1 MSKSELKRYP
11 MIGPMIGSIAS
22 VVAAL
27 AMMAS
32 ANLAWAQQDEKIR
45 RIGFLSVFSHT
56 DRFTRTWDK
65 AFRQGLR
72 DHGWVVGKNI
82 SISYRWMGRERE
94 RLPALADELLGL
106 DPEIVV
112 VHGGAPARI
121 LTRKSKTIPVVMAE
135 VSDAIGRGVVRSL
148 ARPGG
153 NITGLTSI
161 SAVLDGKRLELLKEI
176 VPGLSVVAVFWTPK
190 NPASKFAWQAIQEP
204 ARRLGLRLH
213 SMKVR
218 SADEFAKALDEANK
232 AGAGAL
238 FPTVGMSTR
247 FKRKSV
253 LDLVTRSRLPTI
265 FGATSYVKDGG
276 LVAYAR
282 DMSDLYRRA
291 ATYVHKILNGA
302 KPADLPIE
310 QPTRFRLAVNLKTA
324 KTLGITIPRS
334 ILLRADEVIE

>member
-1 MSKSELKRYP
+1 MTEIGASGTRH
-11 MIGPMIGSIAS
+11 MIRIFA
-22 VVAAL
+22 VFVAAFAVL
-27 AMMAS
+27 AS
-32 ANLAWAQQDEKIR
+32 ADPATAQQPEKIR
-45 RIGFLSVFSHT
+45 HIGFLSVFSQSHSGSQ
-56 DRFTRTWDK
+56 RWHE
-65 AFRQGLR
+65 AFRRGLK
-72 DHGWVVGKNI
+72 DLGWVVGKNI
-82 SISYRWMGRERE
+82 TIEYRWMNRKRE
-94 RLPALADELLGL
+94 RLPTLAEELLGL

-112 VHGGAPARI
+112 VHGGSPARI
-121 LTRKSKTIPVVMAE
+121 LTRKSKTIAVVMAE
-135 VSDAIGRGVVRSL
+135 ASDAVGRGVVRSL

-161 SAVLDGKRLELLKEI
+161 SAVLDAKRLELLNEI
-176 VPGLSVVAVFWTPK
+176 VPGLSVVAVLWTPE
-190 NPASKFAWQAIQEP
+190 NPASKFAWEAIQEP

-213 SMKVR
+213 SMEVR
-218 SADEFAKALDEANK
+218 SADEFGKALDATNK

-238 FPTVGMSTR
+238 FLTVGMTTR

-253 LDLVTRSRLPTI
+253 LDLVERSRLPTI
-265 FGATSYVKDGG
+265 FASTRYVRDGG

-324 KTLGITIPRS
+324 KALGITIPRS
-334 ILLRADEVIE
+334 ILVRADEVIE

>member
-1 MSKSELKRYP
+1 MRKKL
-11 MIGPMIGSIAS
+11 S
-22 VVAAL
+22 VVVMAL
-27 AMMAS
+27 AIFA
-32 ANLAWAQQDEKIR
+32 LADPAAAQQQEKTR
-45 RIGFLSVFSHT
+45 RIGFLSVFSQSHSGSQ
-56 DRFTRTWDK
+56 RWHES
-65 AFRQGLR
+65 FRRGLR
-72 DHGWVVGKNI
+72 DLGWVAGKNI
-82 SISYRWMGRERE
+82 AIEYRWMNRKRE
-94 RLPALADELLGL
+94 RLPTLAEELLGL
-106 DPEIVV
+106 DLEMVV
-112 VHGGAPARI
+112 VHGGSPARI

-176 VPGLSVVAVFWTPK
+176 VPGLTVVAVLWTPG
-190 NPASKFAWQAIQEP
+190 NPASKFAWEAIQRP
-204 ARRLGLRLH
+204 AQRLGLRLH
-213 SMKVR
+213 SMEVR
-218 SADEFAKALDEANK
+218 SADEFGKALAEANK

-238 FPTVGMSTR
+238 FLTVGMTTE

-253 LDLVTRSRLPTI
+253 LDLVALSRLPTI
-265 FGATSYVKDGG
+265 FASTRYVKYGG

-324 KTLGITIPRS
+324 KALGITFPRS